1 MKRVYITVG
10 ILLVLLVIALAW
22 WINGTS
28 PANSRDKTPKIFV
41 ITPGQGIRAVAKN
54 LKDQGLIKDQ
64 VAFFLLTKQMGIDSS
79 IQAGD
84 YRLFPSMT
92 AKEIANEFTHGT
104 QDLWVTVPE
113 GQRAAEIAET
123 LKEKMPNYDP
133 SWDGVLEENEGYLFP
148 DTYSFPKD
156 ADIDLIV
163 KVMRDNFDTK
173 FSTLDS
179 ANANL
184 TKEEIVTLASLVER
198 EARHDEDR
206 PIVSSVIH
214 NRLDE
219 GMSLDIDAT
228 LQYILGYQADQK
240 RWWKEGLTNEDKLLN
255 SPYNTYRV
263 AGLPPGPISNPG
275 IESLRAAITPSKTV
289 FLFYITDSSGTN
301 RYGKTLEEHEANIEK
316 YGL

>member
-1 MKRVYITVG
+1 MKRIYITVA
-10 ILLVLLVIALAW
+10 ILLVLSAIALAW
-22 WINGTS
+22 WINGTR
-28 PANSRDKTPKIFV
+28 AVNSKNNTPIIFV
-41 ITPGQGIRAVAKN
+41 IEPGQGVRAVAKN

-64 VAFFLLTKQMGIDSS
+64 VAFFLLTKKMGIDSK
-79 IQAGD
+79 IQAGEF
-84 YRLFPSMT
+84 RLFPSMT
-92 AKEIANEFTHGT
+92 ASEIATEFTHGK

-123 LKEKMPNYDP
+123 LKEKMPNYED
-133 SWDGVLEENEGYLFP
+133 SWDTELEKNEGYLFP

-156 ADIDLIV
+156 AGIEMII
-163 KVMRDNFDTK
+163 KAMRDNFDSK
-173 FSTLDS
+173 YATLDTS
-179 ANANL
+179 KTNL
-184 TKEEIVTLASLVER
+184 TQAQVVTLASLIER
-198 EARHDEDR
+198 EAKHDEDR

-228 LQYILGYQADQK
+228 IQYALGNSSK
-240 RWWKEGLTNEDKLLN
+240 WWPTLTDSGSKLVPQ
-255 SPYNTYRV
+255 SPYNTYTH

-275 IESLRAAITPSKTV
+275 IESLQAAINPSKTV

-301 RYGKTLEEHEANIEK
+301 RYGRTLSEHEANIQK